1 MELHPA
7 ARDVLQ
13 TFATEGYFRSN
24 RLCQTLAQIDPL
36 HCLNWAVRLV
46 KHRLNEVLM
55 PDVVGETLQCVQ
67 SGIQQCSPD
76 LLPRLDELA
85 SKCWCCGIHDESA
98 PFVERAFARLAWA
111 TMCWICH
118 ATPFYYASAHVDL
131 HHTSHGWLLEM
142 TNQCAMAIDM
152 TNTRSEDG
160 RLMVAASFTREMVD
174 MP

>member
-1 MELHPA
+1 MDLHPA

-13 TFATEGYFRSN
+13 TFATEKYFRSN
-24 RLCQTLAQIDPL
+24 RLCQAVAQIDPQ

-46 KHRLNEVLM
+46 THHLNEVLM

-67 SGIQQCSPD
+67 SGIQQCATE

-85 SKCWCCGIHDESA
+85 SKCWCCGSHDESA

-118 ATPFYYASAHVDL
+118 ASSFRYITRHVGLPPASDD
-131 HHTSHGWLLEM
+131 WLLEM

-152 TNTRSEDG
+152 TNTQSEDG
-160 RLMVAASFTREMVD
+160 RLMVAASFTREMGD
-174 MP
+174 RP